1 MQAQNANPPPVPN
14 FPILHDTARHVSHIN
29 EILEVAE
36 HTVHR
41 MIQEQV
47 AWSAECATMPRKS
60 RLSWVRNEQELRFFA
75 KEMHSLKTRS
85 QSLSERMQNEIHLV
99 RRIQYHL
106 DCVLTET

>member
-1 MQAQNANPPPVPN
+1 
-14 FPILHDTARHVSHIN
+14 
-29 EILEVAE
+29 
-36 HTVHR
+36 

-47 AWSAECATMPRKS
+47 AWSAECATMPRKIC
-60 RLSWVRNEQELRFFA
+60 LSWVWNEQELRFFV
-75 KEMHSLKTRS
+75 KEMHLLKTRS